1 MASSSPPPPP
11 GALHDAFLLLGS
23 NIRPAEC
30 LPAARRLLEGLGRVV
45 RASRVWESSPVG
57 FADQANFCNGAIH
70 LQTALTPAELKERLR
85 EIEAIL
91 GRVRDPDNRN
101 APRTIDLDIG
111 LYDDWVSREAG
122 LTIPDPDVATRAF
135 VAIPLAEI
143 APNTRHPVTGRRLAE
158 IAADLENGAGLQPRA
173 DILL

>member
-45 RASRVWESSPVG
+45 RTSRVWESPPVG
-57 FADQANFCNGAIH
+57 FADQANFCNGAVH
-70 LQTALTPAELKERLR
+70 LETALPPAELKERLR
-85 EIEAIL
+85 EIEAVL
-91 GRVRDPDNRN
+91 GRVRDPNNRD
-101 APRTIDLDIG
+101 ASRTIDLDIG
-111 LYDDWVSREAG
+111 LYDDLVCDEPG
-122 LTIPDPDVATRAF
+122 LTIPDPDIETRPF

-143 APNTRHPVTGRRLAE
+143 APDRQHPITGRRLAD
-158 IAADLENGAGLQPRA
+158 IAAALVPTAMLRPRE
-173 DILL
+173 DIVL